1 MYRRARRVVHRFL
14 LRPFV
19 RSVLRLD
26 VIGGQGLDRPG
37 PAIVVSN
44 HNSHIDTAA
53 LMAAFRTGR
62 IDRVRPVAAADYF
75 LRNRLLSWFT
85 TRIVGILPLDR
96 THSGG
101 DVDPLFEASQALEA
115 GSTLVLFPE
124 GTRGEPGVFGELKS
138 GVARLARRHPEVPVI
153 PVWLHGC
160 DRAMPKGT
168 RFPRPVPC
176 SATIGRPLFIRP
188 GESTAEFLVRLRCAM
203 VSLDTEHRVAA

>member
-1 MYRRARRVVHRFL
+1 MYQHARRLIHRLL

-19 RSVLRLD
+19 RSVLKLD
-26 VIGGQGLDRPG
+26 VNGGRRLDRPG

-44 HNSHIDTAA
+44 HNSHVDTAV
-53 LMAAFRTGR
+53 LMAAFPTAR

-75 LRNRLLSWFT
+75 LRNRLLSWFA

-96 THSGG
+96 RKSS
-101 DVDPLFEASQALEA
+101 DDDPLSTSSEALEA

-138 GVARLARRHPEVPVI
+138 GVARLARRHPDVPVI

-168 RFPRPVPC
+168 RLPRPVPC
-176 SATIGRPLFIRP
+176 SVTIGRPLFIRP
-188 GESTAEFLVRLRCAM
+188 GESTVEFRVRLRSAM
-203 VSLDTEHRVAA
+203 VALDGDHRVAA

>member
-1 MYRRARRVVHRFL
+1 MYQLVRRLIHRFL

-19 RSVLRLD
+19 GSVLKLD
-26 VIGGQGLDRPG
+26 VIGAGLLDRDG

-44 HNSHIDTAA
+44 HNSHVDTAV
-53 LMAAFRTGR
+53 LMAAFPTAR
-62 IDRVRPVAAADYF
+62 IDRVRPLAAADYF

-96 THSGG
+96 RHSS
-101 DVDPLFEASQALEA
+101 DVDPLFEASQALEV

-124 GTRGEPGVFGELKS
+124 GTRGEAGVFGELKS
-138 GVARLARRHPEVPVI
+138 GVARLARRHPEVPII

-168 RFPRPVPC
+168 RLPRPVPC
-176 SATIGRPLFIRP
+176 SVTIGRPLFIRP
-188 GESTAEFLVRLRCAM
+188 GESTAEFRVRLRSAM
-203 VSLDTEHRVAA
+203 VALGGDDRVAA